1 MIGQNLGHYRLVGEL
16 GSGGMGTVY
25 LAEDTRLGRNVALKV
40 LPAETARDPDRR
52 ARFLREARAVAALN
66 HPNIVVIHSVEED
79 REIPFITM
87 EHVTGRR
94 LAQLIPAEGMRLRD
108 FFAVAVPLADAVN
121 GAHRQGVTHRDL
133 KPDNVMINDEGR
145 VKVLDF
151 GLAKLFESAPV
162 EPGLNTMTVAD
173 VATREGRI
181 LGTAAYMSPEQAEGR
196 PLDARTDIFSLG
208 VILFEMLTGRRPFQG
223 DSQIST
229 LSAVLRDTP
238 PGVNE
243 VKPELPRHLGRIVSR
258 CLAKEPDRRYQTA
271 LDVRNELEGLRDELQ
286 SDPGVAGALESGLSS
301 GGASRAVAST
311 AGDSST
317 RLSVTGASNA
327 SVSTPPS
334 FPGQAHSVTGG
345 AAAGSGRG
353 GRTLK
358 LGAGALAVAIIA
370 AAAFFGLRGGNG
382 DGQGTRGGFG
392 GAEAKQ
398 DRSARSIV
406 VLPFEN
412 LGPPEDAYFA
422 AGVTDEIMSRLAN
435 VSGLTVLSRTTS
447 IQYDK
452 TGKTMRQIGRDLGV
466 GYVLEGTV
474 RWEKLAGGTSRVR
487 VVPQLIRTADDT
499 PVWSDRY
506 EESMEEIFR
515 IQSTISSRVV
525 DALGVTLLEPARMA
539 LNTKLTE
546 NMDAYHAYLKALEY
560 AEGVN
565 LDEPTIRMG
574 IDLLGRAVELDPDF
588 IVAQA
593 MLAKQ
598 HAGLVHFGY
607 DASPARLALAEA
619 GIARV
624 AALGPDSPWL
634 AYARGWVAYWG
645 RKDLE
650 AAVAQMER
658 VRLEL
663 PGSVDVLEAIGFI
676 RRRQGR
682 YEEGLQSLQQAV
694 DKDPRNSRLLWG
706 VAETNCLLDR
716 FDRALTVLDEVIS
729 LSPDAGIAYRLRA
742 EAHLAGADFA
752 QAQAW
757 LDRAPAAGDP
767 LDIAQQRFEL
777 EFLRGDRAAAVAA
790 AGAMPDLATSQFM
803 AHSAPLFA
811 GLANALLGDRAAADA
826 AFAEALVILERAV
839 VESPNDSRLRASL
852 ALAQAG
858 VGNREAA
865 LREARMAN
873 ETYPATHDRWIRS
886 YHDALFG
893 YALMLLGDA
902 DAAVVQWKAYSESPG
917 LWLPSRELLRVS
929 PVFDQLRGRPD
940 FRKLYGTVS

>member
-1 MIGQNLGHYRLVGEL
+1 LIGQNLGHYRIVGEL
-16 GSGGMGTVY
+16 GSGGMGTLY
-25 LAEDTRLGRNVALKV
+25 LAEDAKLGRSVALKV
-40 LPAETARDPDRR
+40 LPADAARDPDRR

-87 EHVTGRR
+87 EHVAGRR
-94 LAQLIPAEGMRLRD
+94 LSQLIPAEGMRLRE

-208 VILFEMLTGRRPFQG
+208 VILFEMLTGRRPFTG
-223 DSQIST
+223 TSQVST

-271 LDVRNELEGLRDELQ
+271 LDVRNELEGLRDEVQ
-286 SDPGVAGALESGLSS
+286 SDPGASSAPESGMSPVGVPGAGVSS
-301 GGASRAVAST
+301 ASGSWAGQPASS
-311 AGDSST
+311 A
-317 RLSVTGASNA
+317 
-327 SVSTPPS
+327 STPPS
-334 FPGQAHSVTGG
+334 FPGQAPSTTGD
-345 AAAGSGRG
+345 AGPRTGRG
-353 GRTLK
+353 GRALK
-358 LGAGALAVAIIA
+358 LGAGALAVVVIA
-370 AAAFFGLRGGNG
+370 AAAFLGLRNGREDAQGG
-382 DGQGTRGGFG
+382 RGAFA

-487 VVPQLIRTADDT
+487 VVPQLIRTADDK

-506 EESMEEIFR
+506 EESMDEIFR

-539 LNTKLTE
+539 LNTRLTE

-574 IDLLGRAVELDPDF
+574 IDLLSRAVELDPDF

-607 DASPARLALAEA
+607 DSTPARLALAEA

-624 AALGPDSPWL
+624 GALGPDSPWL

-645 RKDLE
+645 RKDLD
-650 AAVAQMER
+650 AAVAHMER

-716 FDRALTVLDEVIS
+716 FDRALAVLDEVIS
-729 LSPDAGIAYRLRA
+729 LSPDAGIAYRLKA
-742 EAHLAGADFA
+742 ETHLAKADFV

-757 LDRAPAAGDP
+757 LDRAPTAGDP

-777 EFLRGDRAAAVAA
+777 AFLRGDRAAAVAA
-790 AGAMPDLATSQFM
+790 AGAMPDLATSQFT
-803 AHSAPLFA
+803 AHSAPLSA
-811 GLANALLGDRAAADA
+811 GLAKALLGERAAADA
-826 AFAEALVILERAV
+826 AFGEALAVLERAV
-839 VESPNDSRLRASL
+839 AATPNDSRLRSSL
-852 ALAQAG
+852 ALAYAG
-858 VGNREAA
+858 VGDREAA
-865 LREARMAN
+865 LREARIAN
-873 ETYPATHDRWIRS
+873 ETYPATHDKWIRS
-886 YHDALFG
+886 SHDAVLG

-902 DAAVVQWKAYSESPG
+902 DAAVAQWKAFSESPG
-917 LWLPSRELLRVS
+917 VWLPSRELLRVS
-929 PVFDQLRGRPD
+929 PVFDSLRGSPE
-940 FRKLYGTVS
+940 FGKLYANAD

>member
-1 MIGQNLGHYRLVGEL
+1 
-16 GSGGMGTVY
+16 
-25 LAEDTRLGRNVALKV
+25 
-40 LPAETARDPDRR
+40 
-52 ARFLREARAVAALN
+52 
-66 HPNIVVIHSVEED
+66 
-79 REIPFITM
+79 
-87 EHVTGRR
+87 
-94 LAQLIPAEGMRLRD
+94 
-108 FFAVAVPLADAVN
+108 
-121 GAHRQGVTHRDL
+121 
-133 KPDNVMINDEGR
+133 
-145 VKVLDF
+145 
-151 GLAKLFESAPV
+151 
-162 EPGLNTMTVAD
+162 
-173 VATREGRI
+173 
-181 LGTAAYMSPEQAEGR
+181 
-196 PLDARTDIFSLG
+196 
-208 VILFEMLTGRRPFQG
+208 
-223 DSQIST
+223 
-229 LSAVLRDTP
+229 
-238 PGVNE
+238 
-243 VKPELPRHLGRIVSR
+243 
-258 CLAKEPDRRYQTA
+258 
-271 LDVRNELEGLRDELQ
+271 
-286 SDPGVAGALESGLSS
+286 
-301 GGASRAVAST
+301 
-311 AGDSST
+311 
-317 RLSVTGASNA
+317 
-327 SVSTPPS
+327 
-334 FPGQAHSVTGG
+334 
-345 AAAGSGRG
+345 
-353 GRTLK
+353 
-358 LGAGALAVAIIA
+358 
-370 AAAFFGLRGGNG
+370 
-382 DGQGTRGGFG
+382 
-392 GAEAKQ
+392 
-398 DRSARSIV
+398 
-406 VLPFEN
+406 
-412 LGPPEDAYFA
+412 
-422 AGVTDEIMSRLAN
+422 
-435 VSGLTVLSRTTS
+435 
-447 IQYDK
+447 
-452 TGKTMRQIGRDLGV
+452 
-466 GYVLEGTV
+466 
-474 RWEKLAGGTSRVR
+474 
-487 VVPQLIRTADDT
+487 
-499 PVWSDRY
+499 
-506 EESMEEIFR
+506 
-515 IQSTISSRVV
+515 
-525 DALGVTLLEPARMA
+525 VTLLEPARLA

-650 AAVAQMER
+650 AAVAQMDR

-706 VAETNCLLDR
+706 VAETYCLLDR
-716 FDRALTVLDEVIS
+716 FDRALAVLDDVIS

-742 EAHLAGADFA
+742 EAHLAKADFA

-777 EFLRGDRAAAVAA
+777 AFLRGDRAAAVAA

-839 VESPNDSRLRASL
+839 EESPNDSRLRSSL
-852 ALAQAG
+852 ALAYAG

-886 YHDALFG
+886 FHDALLG

-902 DAAVVQWKAYSESPG
+902 DAAVAQWKAFSESPG

-929 PVFDQLRGRPD
+929 PVFDALRGRPE
-940 FRKLYGTVS
+940 FRALYGPAD